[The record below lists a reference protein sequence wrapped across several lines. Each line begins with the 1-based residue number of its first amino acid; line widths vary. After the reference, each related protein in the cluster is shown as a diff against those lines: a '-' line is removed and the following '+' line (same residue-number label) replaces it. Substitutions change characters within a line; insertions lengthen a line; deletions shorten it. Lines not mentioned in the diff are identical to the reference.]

1 MPIKIVHKTK
11 GILNDVPVTT
21 NSPGNYAVSSLEMRP
36 WASTSVTI
44 SRPKTRRA
52 KPDPVVVNP
61 IFKECADMVTDQTWK
76 TIFNEASFGKLPRG
90 FTYKDGYITH
100 KIRNKVTRIEIST
113 DPEIAINECLHFF
126 KEKAGIM
133 SQEDQKKAK
142 EDFEDYLLKSGALC
156 PQRWS
161 EIRKKKIKDVLISTF
176 IAKLGKE
183 IGLSSNEKADLRNK
197 IYLGFI
203 LGCFGNDQV
212 ELDNGYIR
220 NIAGL
225 DFSQETRD
233 FYIDYSRAPKQLKKS
248 RRVEKA
254 TKPKNSFYTLWIK
267 FLESLEKRV
276 IKGNQPGHSSAPSS
290 RITSRDE
297 VTSPVDDIEGDE
309 LPGDGKYTDTNI

>member
-11 GILNDVPVTT
+11 GILNETPITT

-61 IFKECADMVTDQTWK
+61 IFKDCADLVTDLTWK
-76 TIFNEASFGKLPRG
+76 TIFTEASFGKLPRG
-90 FTYKDGYITH
+90 FTFKDGYITH
-100 KIRNKVTRIEIST
+100 KIRNKVIRIEITS
-113 DPEIAINECLHFF
+113 DPEGAVNECLHFF
-126 KEKAGIM
+126 KKKAGIM

-183 IGLSSNEKADLRNK
+183 INLTPVEKADLKNK

-203 LGCFGNDQV
+203 LGCFTNDQV
-212 ELDNGYIR
+212 ELDNGYIT
-220 NIAGL
+220 NIDGL
-225 DFSQETRD
+225 DFNQETRS

-276 IKGNQPGHSSAPSS
+276 IKNGHEAMPSS
-290 RITSRDE
+290 LITSRDDI
-297 VTSPVDDIEGDE
+297 TSPVEDIEKDDS
-309 LPGDGKYTDTNI
+309 PSRGKYLDLGINI